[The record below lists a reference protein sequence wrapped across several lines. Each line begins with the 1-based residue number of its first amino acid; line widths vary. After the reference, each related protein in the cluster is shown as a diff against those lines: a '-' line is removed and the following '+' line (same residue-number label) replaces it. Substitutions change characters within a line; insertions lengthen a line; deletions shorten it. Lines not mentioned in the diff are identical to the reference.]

1 MKVAA
6 LARTP
11 FSPPPYL
18 CPPHISLLVCGSE
31 ALGFFPDAVALAVAQ
46 LQSAPTPAPADA
58 PTTFPTVE
66 PLPPPALPAA
76 ARIAI
81 LHVGYS
87 KACRGWA
94 CVGAPNV
101 TRVHFSVTVSTPSQ
115 LAYAAARLAAVVQ
128 VHSSPCLPPFLP
140 YRHRAHTTHTRTRT
154 CVISSQSGA
163 LAAAVTATVTFPVT
177 IPPGAL
183 TLTAPLP
190 TAQPTSIPTVR
201 GYHHPSRAPTPQVSE
216 SMKKGSEYGPS

>member
-1 MKVAA
+1 M
-6 LARTP
+6 
-11 FSPPPYL
+11 SPPWPA
-18 CPPHISLLVCGSE
+18 PPSHHPHISLLVGGSE

-58 PTTFPTVE
+58 PATSPTVE
-66 PLPPPALPAA
+66 PLPPALPAA

-81 LHVGYS
+81 LHVGYG

-128 VHSSPCLPPFLP
+128 VHSSPRPSLFTLSYRVCSPPPRSHHTHITPSHFTRRLLAERCIGGGRRCNVHLP
-140 YRHRAHTTHTRTRT
+140 RHHPPRGLDPNRPAAHGAADQHPHRTR
-154 CVISSQSGA
+154 
-163 LAAAVTATVTFPVT
+163 
-177 IPPGAL
+177 IPPPVPCAYPPG
-183 TLTAPLP
+183 
-190 TAQPTSIPTVR
+190 
-201 GYHHPSRAPTPQVSE
+201 
-216 SMKKGSEYGPS
+216 